1 MMKKSLLF
9 LLVMCMT
16 LVLAACGGTSTS
28 SPETESG
35 SSGSEGSPETTLEK
49 AKSEGSITIGF
60 ANEVP
65 YAYKDKDGNLTG
77 EAVEV
82 ARTVL
87 KNLGIEEMNGVLTE
101 FGSLIPGLQAKR
113 FDMITAGMYIKPD
126 RCEQVTFADPEY
138 TIGEALG
145 VKVNNPLNLK
155 SYEDIKANPDVKIG
169 VMAGAIEHE
178 YLKEV
183 GVPDSQIV
191 IIPDNP
197 SAISALLAGRV
208 DAITMTGPS
217 LEAMLESAGSDE
229 IERVKDF
236 EQPIIDGA
244 PVSGYGASAFRLE
257 DTEFRDAFNAE
268 LQKLK
273 DAGELV
279 NIIGP
284 FGFSENELPGDM
296 TAAQLCKK

>member
-1 MMKKSLLF
+1 MKKLKLLPF
-9 LLVMCMT
+9 LLMIMM

-28 SPETESG
+28 SPETENG

-49 AKSEGSITIGF
+49 AISKGSVTIGF

-65 YAYKDKDGNLTG
+65 YAYQDNDGNLTG

-87 KNLGIEEMNGVLTE
+87 KNLGIDEMNGVLTE

-113 FDMITAGMYIKPD
+113 FDMITAGMYITPD
-126 RCEQVTFADPEY
+126 RCEQVSFADPEY
-138 TIGEALG
+138 TIGEALA
-145 VKVNNPLNLK
+145 VQANNPLGLS
-155 SYEDIKANPDVKIG
+155 SYEDIMANPDAKIG
-169 VMAGAIEHE
+169 VMAGAIEHT
-178 YLKEV
+178 YLKDL
-183 GVPDSQIV
+183 GVPDNQIT

-217 LEAMLESAGSDE
+217 LEAMLESAGSVD

-236 EQPIIDGA
+236 KQPIINGEA
-244 PVSGYGASAFRLE
+244 VQGYGASAFRLE
-257 DTEFRDAFNAE
+257 DTAFRDAFNAE

-273 DAGELV
+273 DSGELV

-284 FGFSENELPGDM
+284 FGFTESELPGDV